1 MLSPE
6 WQALNRLSWQSDKR
20 SILPLLFVLLAMLA
34 ASSGFTTVLKINQ
47 TARNSYQS
55 ANQALVSGVFFKVE
69 SRRDEQKVTKADYA
83 TLRQQGFNNLLPI
96 LRTSQRISEPN
107 ENQIRR
113 VELVGLDIFALSA
126 TSFIHMNASTNGS
139 RVASPT
145 IPPFWQSPYKT
156 LAHQNLTSQLSSK
169 AAWLLDNGRALP
181 DIHYVDNEQLGNELV
196 LDIGVLQS
204 LLDINY
210 LSELLVVGD
219 LSETAY
225 QNLEQSLPDHLK
237 LVSVNTGEDAQQL
250 TNSFHLN
257 LLAMGILMFVVC
269 MFVVMNALHL
279 LLQKRINQFR
289 ICRQLGISRQ
299 QLFFSL
305 TVHWTLISIIMAM
318 LGALLGSFLAQQLTP
333 AVNQTLQNLYGV
345 NLTYSVAGY
354 WQYASITVAAN
365 VIGTLCALTLP
376 LSQLNQ
382 TLAKIRDSRGFV
394 FKQGHHTW
402 LIAALTLALLG
413 YMVALLFNGL
423 FASFLVVA
431 IILFSGCSLL
441 IYFLPIALKALFK
454 TVPKRLTMLSWSLAD
469 SVGLSRSSK
478 IACCAFFIAV
488 ATNVGMNLM
497 IDSFRNAT
505 EQWLNQRLIANYY
518 LYSEEADSFLN
529 ALSNTELNVR
539 VVPRRTQAAQMND
552 EGVRLNSYPVDALY
566 QASLLFEAEAAN
578 AWQGFKNNETIFI
591 SQQTANH
598 FNLSLGDEITLS
610 TAPSSSDTSIN
621 ISRVV
626 SAIYYDYGNTERQ
639 LLLPES
645 FFDASTKS
653 RLYGLHVAPNDIDKF
668 SDWYQTQDQLNNTD
682 VISIE
687 QLLITS
693 MRTFDRTF
701 IITGSLNLVTLVV
714 AAISLVTSFLLINQG
729 SAATHSLIRS
739 LGIANTRLSLWIL
752 FQYSLIVLL
761 SCLMAIP
768 FGIALSWLLINFIN
782 VQAFGWS
789 YPLLLDSISIFKLTS
804 ASLALLVAA
813 MILPA
818 YFRTKNPLLEDL
830 KWLS

>member
-6 WQALNRLSWQSDKR
+6 WQALNKLSWQSDR
-20 SILPLLFVLLAMLA
+20 QSILPLLFVLLAMLA

-55 ANQALVSGVFFKVE
+55 ANQALVSGVFFKIE
-69 SRRDEQKVTKADYA
+69 NRNDEQKIIKADYA
-83 TLRQQGFNNLLPI
+83 ALRQKGFNNLLPI
-96 LRTSQRISEPN
+96 LRTSQVIASPDN
-107 ENQIRR
+107 EQVRR
-113 VELVGLDIFALSA
+113 VELVGIDIFALSA
-126 TSFIHMNASTNGS
+126 SSFMNMSGASDTTQATAGS
-139 RVASPT
+139 
-145 IPPFWQSPYKT
+145 IPPFWQAPHKI
-156 LAHQNLTSQLSSK
+156 LVHQNIASK
-169 AAWLLDNGRALP
+169 FGSATWQLDNGQKLP
-181 DIHYVDNEQLGNELV
+181 KIHYVDSEQLGNELV

-204 LLDINY
+204 LLEVTH
-210 LSELLVVGD
+210 LSELLVVG
-219 LSETAY
+219 E
-225 QNLEQSLPDHLK
+225 LPDKKRQALESHLPEHLK
-237 LVSVNTGEDAQQL
+237 LSSFNTGEDAQQL

-299 QLFFSL
+299 QLFISL
-305 TVHWTLISIIMAM
+305 MIHWTIISIIMAM
-318 LGALLGSFLAQQLTP
+318 LGALLGAFLAQQLTP

-345 NLTYSVAGY
+345 NVTYSVAGY
-354 WQYASITVAAN
+354 WQYASMTIAAN
-365 VIGTLCALTLP
+365 IIGTLCALTLP

-394 FKQGHHTW
+394 FKQGHHVW
-402 LIAALTLALLG
+402 LIAA
-413 YMVALLFNGL
+413 VALVSIAYIIPLLFSGL
-423 FASFLVVA
+423 FASFVVVA
-431 IILFSGCSLL
+431 IILFSGCSFL
-441 IYFLPIALKALFK
+441 IYILPIALKALFK
-454 TVPKRLTMLSWSLAD
+454 VVPKHRVMLSWSLAD

-518 LYSEEADSFLN
+518 LYSEEPKAFLN
-529 ALSNTELNVR
+529 TLSNSGLNVR
-539 VVPRRTQAAQMND
+539 VVPRRTQAAVMNNED
-552 EGVRLNSYPVDALY
+552 IRLNSYPIDELY
-566 QASLLFEAEAAN
+566 QASLSFEAEANN
-578 AWQGFKNNETIFI
+578 AWSSFANNQTIFI

-598 FNLSLGDEITLS
+598 FNLTLGDEISLS
-610 TAPSSSDTSIN
+610 TTPSSSDTPIT
-621 ISRVV
+621 IKRTVV
-626 SAIYYDYGNTERQ
+626 AIYYDYGNTERQ
-639 LLLPES
+639 LLLPEH
-645 FFDASTKS
+645 FFDESTKS
-653 RLYGLHVAPNDIDKF
+653 RLYGLHVALEDIDKF
-668 SDWYQTQDQLNNTD
+668 DDWYQEQNQLSNTN
-682 VISIE
+682 VIGVE
-687 QLLITS
+687 QLLATS

-739 LGIANTRLSLWIL
+739 LGIANRQLSVWIL

-813 MILPA
+813 MVIPA
-818 YFRTKNPLLEDL
+818 YLRTKKPLLEDL